1 MNTSD
6 VDVAA
11 IAAFVVLVA
20 LGVFTVGVARQWWGF
35 TCNAS
40 FRFIP
45 AAKRQPV
52 NPVQVVN
59 VLPGTVEQPAE
70 VPVITSAGRKTG

>member
-1 MNTSD
+1 MTP
-6 VDVAA
+6 VIITAEILGAGLAVAG
-11 IAAFVVLVA
+11 
-20 LGVFTVGVARQWWGF
+20 LGVVASAKEWVHIAVAVTVKP
-35 TCNAS
+35 
-40 FRFIP
+40 IP
-45 AAKRQPV
+45 ASKRQPR